1 MILCRNEKF
10 FKMYKMYTPRRL
22 IDVETTSCVYWAI
35 ITKMKLQKYEKH
47 YIRRIK
53 FEIKFIT

>member
-1 MILCRNEKF
+1 
-10 FKMYKMYTPRRL
+10 MYKMYTPRRL

-53 FEIKFIT
+53 FEIRFIT